1 MKNIFIIFLFS
12 LFLSGCFKDKA
23 EVAIENC
30 ADEKIN
36 YISASNKIL
45 VNELKKDKRYV
56 ILEKENQTHQQKHIE
71 AVVKFEKFV
80 IENFRNSDYLIK
92 YYEPYLYG
100 VSDILEHPTLF
111 AYKNI
116 KATNS
121 EKFTIRLDLR
131 NLSQNALN
139 TKIQDRTSSVE
150 LSKYKRD
157 RFKKWSIKRK
167 FLNDKYAKY
176 YKKCELDYNR
186 TPKTFIA
193 TWSEN

>member
-56 ILEKENQTHQQKHIE
+56 ILEKENQTHQQNHQE
-71 AVVKFEKFV
+71 AVVKFQKFV
-80 IENFRNSDYLIK
+80 KDNFRNSDYLIK

-121 EKFTIRLDLR
+121 
-131 NLSQNALN
+131 
-139 TKIQDRTSSVE
+139 
-150 LSKYKRD
+150 
-157 RFKKWSIKRK
+157 
-167 FLNDKYAKY
+167 
-176 YKKCELDYNR
+176 DYNSFYNVFLFYWDDVTR
-186 TPKTFIA
+186 RINSRFICNSVRN
-193 TWSEN
+193 T